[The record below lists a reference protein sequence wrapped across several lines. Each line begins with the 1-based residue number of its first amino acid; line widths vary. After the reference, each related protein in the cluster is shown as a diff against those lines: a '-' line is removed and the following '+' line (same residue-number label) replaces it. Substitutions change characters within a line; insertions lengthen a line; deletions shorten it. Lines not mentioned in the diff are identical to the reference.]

1 MSVSHI
7 GQIEVAYGVRWYG
20 PLLFLRPAARWPGDL
35 ESVLPSADPGH
46 MKLKEKYGR

>member
-1 MSVSHI
+1 M
-7 GQIEVAYGVRWYG
+7 GVRWYG

-46 MKLKEKYGR
+46 MKLMEIWEVKSLPSI